1 MFTALVNHP
10 PVECSSVPSTRLIFS
25 QVMGWLMWHYLRQMA
40 SLYKAIYL
48 TPKKPRTWDETNA
61 VQGIDYYI
69 SLNKNVYPIAIQQ
82 THRQ

>member
-1 MFTALVNHP
+1 
-10 PVECSSVPSTRLIFS
+10 
-25 QVMGWLMWHYLRQMA
+25 MA